1 VGLLDYYKQFEGM
14 SDREV
19 SAQLRAEADERRRKA
34 LERVEPL
41 DLSTTTWH
49 QFPHPDVVAAITYAA
64 RRGINRYADPHAGS
78 LRREL
83 SVRHGVEP
91 DRVVVANGAAELLVA
106 AGQALLESGDELVTP
121 WPSYPLYPLMARRAG
136 THAVPVPGH
145 EPDAIL
151 GAVSGDT
158 RLVLVCNPNDPT
170 GHFLTADRIDALA
183 ARLPERVVLVVDEAL
198 RDFADAERPTATLDL
213 LDEHP
218 RLILVRTF
226 SKAYGLAGMRVG
238 YALGGAGSEGLLERL
253 PPPLGVSALAQA
265 GALEA
270 LRKTTDDV
278 RRRTERVIAE
288 RTRLADALADLNV
301 DAAPSQT
308 NTLWLSAPGI
318 EGDELTRRLDHLAL
332 KVKAG
337 ATFGATDHIRVQVRD
352 QATSD
357 RFLQSLELALATSD

>member
-1 VGLLDYYKQFEGM
+1 VGLLDYYRQFEGM

-19 SAQLRAEADERRRKA
+19 SARLRARAAERKRKA

-49 QFPHPDVVAAITYAA
+49 QFPHPDVVAAVTYAA
-64 RRGINRYADPHAGS
+64 RRGINRYADPHADR

-91 DRVVVANGAAELLVA
+91 DRIAVGNGAAELLVA
-106 AGQALLESGDELVTP
+106 AAHALLEPADELVTP
-121 WPSYPLYPLMARRAG
+121 WPSYPLYPVMARRVGAN
-136 THAVPVPGH
+136 AVPVPGH
-145 EPDAIL
+145 EPEAIL
-151 GAVSGDT
+151 GAVSGHT
-158 RLVLVCNPNDPT
+158 RMVVLCNPNDPT
-170 GHFLTADRIDALA
+170 GHFVGADRIAALA

-213 LDEHP
+213 LDDHP

-238 YALGGAGSEGLLERL
+238 YAVGGPDSEALLERL
-253 PPPLGVSALAQA
+253 PPPLGIGALAEA

-270 LRKTTDDV
+270 LRKTTRDV
-278 RRRTERVIAE
+278 ERRSRRIIAE
-288 RTRLADALADLNV
+288 RARLADQLADLNLE
-301 DAAPSQT
+301 AAPSQS
-308 NTLWLSAPGI
+308 NTLWINAPGI
-318 EGDELTRRLDHLAL
+318 EGEELTKRLDHLAI
-332 KVKAG
+332 KVKPG

-352 QATSD
+352 EAASD
-357 RFLQSLELALATSD
+357 RLIRALELALTTND